1 MKVST
6 RIIAGYGVLIL
17 FALAVLWYQVSV
29 IQHLDEIN
37 STLSRLNDRYAVS
50 NVVLQYKQGLFEDS
64 AKKYYAVGDPLYK
77 TLFQEADK
85 NLEEILKKL
94 RDESISNAE
103 VQAIDNLSASLKS
116 VRETIESQ
124 SGKKQLR
131 DVSPELTKQIDLV
144 HADMELVLNA
154 TQTAIQEA
162 ATLSKKTSEH
172 AVRVS
177 KYVASTALLFSILVS
192 AAIVWSIA
200 RRIRQLEKATKVVA
214 SGQFD
219 HPMPVSGSDEF
230 ASLAK
235 DFNAMAQKLGE
246 LDRLKKDFVSHVSHD
261 LKGPLASTR
270 EIVHLLLEG
279 IPGPLNEKQKRL
291 LGLCL
296 NSSERLSG
304 MIGNLLDVSKME
316 AGMLEYQ
323 FESCDLV
330 ALVEGAVSEFEGLAH
345 EKKIELIVEPE
356 AADIPVEC
364 DPLRLTQVLF
374 NLLENAIKFSP
385 ESSRI
390 TVRIQVNGA
399 YSSVAV
405 VDRGPGIPIESRD
418 KVFDRFYQVSPGRKL
433 VGQGV
438 GLGLSI
444 CKIVVEAHGG
454 SIWVD
459 SNPEGGSIFQFKVR
473 SSAKVSA

>member
-1 MKVST
+1 
-6 RIIAGYGVLIL
+6 
-17 FALAVLWYQVSV
+17 
-29 IQHLDEIN
+29 
-37 STLSRLNDRYAVS
+37 
-50 NVVLQYKQGLFEDS
+50 
-64 AKKYYAVGDPLYK
+64 
-77 TLFQEADK
+77 
-85 NLEEILKKL
+85 
-94 RDESISNAE
+94 
-103 VQAIDNLSASLKS
+103 
-116 VRETIESQ
+116 
-124 SGKKQLR
+124 
-131 DVSPELTKQIDLV
+131 
-144 HADMELVLNA
+144 
-154 TQTAIQEA
+154 
-162 ATLSKKTSEH
+162 
-172 AVRVS
+172 
-177 KYVASTALLFSILVS
+177 
-192 AAIVWSIA
+192 
-200 RRIRQLEKATKVVA
+200 
-214 SGQFD
+214 
-219 HPMPVSGSDEF
+219 
-230 ASLAK
+230 
-235 DFNAMAQKLGE
+235 
-246 LDRLKKDFVSHVSHD
+246 
-261 LKGPLASTR
+261 
-270 EIVHLLLEG
+270 
-279 IPGPLNEKQKRL
+279 
-291 LGLCL
+291 
-296 NSSERLSG
+296 
-304 MIGNLLDVSKME
+304 ME